1 MRTFD
6 LLINPAAGQPVTVDR
21 GLEVAWRLRETGAQ
35 VTVTRTQSAKHGCQ
49 VAAEAADR
57 GSTVVAV
64 GGDGTV
70 GSLAGA
76 TLGLVP
82 VVGATIL
89 RGN

>member
-1 MRTFD
+1 M
-6 LLINPAAGQPVTVDR
+6 TVDR
-21 GLEVAWRLRETGAQ
+21 GLEVVRCLREAGAQ
-35 VTVTRTQSAKHGCQ
+35 VTVTRTQSAQYGCQ
-49 VAAEAADR
+49 IATEAADH
-57 GSTVVAV
+57 GSIVVAV

>member
-1 MRTFD
+1 
-6 LLINPAAGQPVTVDR
+6 
-21 GLEVAWRLRETGAQ
+21 
-35 VTVTRTQSAKHGCQ
+35 VTRTQSAEYGCQ
-49 VAAEAADR
+49 IATEAADH
-57 GSTVVAV
+57 GSIVVAV